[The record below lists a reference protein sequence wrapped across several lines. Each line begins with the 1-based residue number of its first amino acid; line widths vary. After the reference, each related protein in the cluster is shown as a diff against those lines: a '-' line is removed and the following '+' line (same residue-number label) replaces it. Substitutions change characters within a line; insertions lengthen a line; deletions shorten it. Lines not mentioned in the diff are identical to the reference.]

1 MCLLLHLKQNKIN
14 STDVSHFT
22 VISSGKSSWI
32 TDTKAAPQKILS
44 KSTGQFCFSLPNFCI
59 INILDRKCRCV
70 HPRFVRTPPA
80 EAALIHNR
88 KRNGGTSVRDPHEV
102 STSLTKQQEQK
113 KDDLLF
119 LTVQFSSCGKK
130 ERGNFSFERTLIH
143 KSGSR
148 HFPLAHSQE

>member
-1 MCLLLHLKQNKIN
+1 MPPSSLKTNQNQQHRCLSLYSDKLWQIKLHYR
-14 STDVSHFT
+14 H
-22 VISSGKSSWI
+22 
-32 TDTKAAPQKILS
+32 TKAAPQKILS
-44 KSTGQFCFSLPNFCI
+44 KSTGQFCFSLPDFCI
-59 INILDRKCRCV
+59 MNILDRKCRCV
-70 HPRFVRTPPA
+70 HPRFARTPPA
-80 EAALIHNR
+80 EVALTHNR
-88 KRNGGTSVRDPHEV
+88 KRNGSTSVREPHEV
-102 STSLTKQQEQK
+102 STLLTKQQEQK